1 MSHNKNILAL
11 LLNNTLNSEYTE
23 YSVHGAGLGTV
34 LPSSLTTTL
43 AESLDTWELIP
54 QYAYGIGTS

>member
-1 MSHNKNILAL
+1 MSHNKNLLAF
-11 LLNNTLNSEYTE
+11 LLNNTFNSEYTD

-34 LPSSLTTTL
+34 LSSRLTTTL

-54 QYAYGIGTS
+54 QYAYGTGTS